1 MSELSWL
8 LETAVKQSGFAA
20 IALVFIYLWWRSEK
34 ERVKSQEQQ
43 IADQKENS
51 KELKE
56 VLDKYVADA
65 NKTASALAGVTTSQS
80 AAYQLLL
87 SKKVV

>member
-8 LETAVKQSGFAA
+8 LETAVKQSGFLA
-20 IALVFIYLWWRSEK
+20 IALVFIYLWWRSDK
-34 ERVKSQEQQ
+34 ERIKSQEQQ

-56 VLDKYVADA
+56 VLDKYQADA
-65 NKTASALAGVTTSQS
+65 NKTASALASAAASQT